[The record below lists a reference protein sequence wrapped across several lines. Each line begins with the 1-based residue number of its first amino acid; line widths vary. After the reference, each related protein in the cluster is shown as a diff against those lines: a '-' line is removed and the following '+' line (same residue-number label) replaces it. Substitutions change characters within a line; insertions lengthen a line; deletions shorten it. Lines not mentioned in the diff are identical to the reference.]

1 MEFKC
6 PLSFFLPFFVVVVLQ
21 ILSISYFIFDL
32 NGLVSYRSGC

>member
-21 ILSISYFIFDL
+21 ILSISYFFDL

>member
-6 PLSFFLPFFVVVVLQ
+6 PLSFFLPFFVIVVLQ
-21 ILSISYFIFDL
+21 ILSISYFFFDL